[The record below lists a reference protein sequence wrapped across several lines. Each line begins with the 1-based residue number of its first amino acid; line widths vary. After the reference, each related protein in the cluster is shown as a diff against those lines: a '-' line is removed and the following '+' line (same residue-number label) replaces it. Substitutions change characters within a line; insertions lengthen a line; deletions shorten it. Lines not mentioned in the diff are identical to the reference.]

1 MRVCMPLASNFLR
14 LTPNNFFRD
23 VDSCGV
29 EQRPRPC
36 AKENG
41 RVDVEEII
49 FNSTMI
55 RALSF
60 VLAFAALAAAQ
71 NDPENQ
77 TPQLSQTVDTVTM
90 QLVGNSGQIK
100 LFPTSDSNRFIR
112 IRMSTLTEVDAS
124 GSPVPGPRNSINFA
138 SLAQGNRCGNGAG
151 WSSLQRQTS
160 TAGTVF
166 YTSTFTCK
174 CQAAIR

>member
-1 MRVCMPLASNFLR
+1 
-14 LTPNNFFRD
+14 
-23 VDSCGV
+23 
-29 EQRPRPC
+29 
-36 AKENG
+36 
-41 RVDVEEII
+41 
-49 FNSTMI
+49 MI

-71 NDPENQ
+71 NDPDNQ
-77 TPQLSQTVDTVTM
+77 TPQLSQTVDGVVM

-100 LFPTSDSNRFIR
+100 LLPASDSNRFIR

-138 SLAQGNRCGNGAG
+138 SLAQGNRCGDGAG
-151 WSSLQRQTS
+151 WSALQRQTS

-166 YTSTFTCK
+166 YSSTFTCNAIPASGSNSVTFK
-174 CQAAIR
+174 LKVRRRPCPQMCISRIFCVAAFQSLTVKPLQLSNHSLSH